1 MAKTKAQQGPPT
13 TSGGPSRVTTA
24 IESAENG
31 FIVHT
36 GSESGGSERSYES
49 KTFVAPDHASALR
62 IASQHI
68 QSCCPKGKGKKG
80 KGKKGKSKI
89 ATSKRG

>member
-1 MAKTKAQQGPPT
+1 MANRKKQSEAPSVGGG
-13 TSGGPSRVTTA
+13 SGRVTTS
-24 IESAENG
+24 IDSAENG

-36 GSESGGSERSYES
+36 SSEGRGPGSSYVS

-62 IASQHI
+62 IASAHI
-68 QSCCPKGKGKKG
+68 ESCGPKSKGKKG

-89 ATSKRG
+89 ATSKR

>member
-1 MAKTKAQQGPPT
+1 MAKKKKQDATPS
-13 TSGGPSRVTTA
+13 TSGGASRVTTA

-31 FIVHT
+31 FVVHT
-36 GSESGGSERSYES
+36 SSDGGPDKNYMS

-62 IASQHI
+62 IAAMHI
-68 QSCCPKGKGKKG
+68 ASCGPKGKGKKG

-89 ATSKRG
+89 ATSKR

>member
-1 MAKTKAQQGPPT
+1 MAKRKKQSEAPSVGGG
-13 TSGGPSRVTTA
+13 SGRVTTS
-24 IESAENG
+24 IDSAENG

-36 GSESGGSERSYES
+36 SSEGRGPGSSYVS

-62 IASQHI
+62 IASAHI
-68 QSCCPKGKGKKG
+68 ESCGPKSKGKKG

-89 ATSKRG
+89 ATSKR

>member
-1 MAKTKAQQGPPT
+1 MAKKKAQQEAPS
-13 TSGGPSRVTTA
+13 TSGGSGRITTS
-24 IESAENG
+24 IDSAENG
-31 FIVHT
+31 FVIHT
-36 GSESGGSERSYES
+36 SSDGGPDKGYMS

-62 IASQHI
+62 IASMHLA
-68 QSCCPKGKGKKG
+68 SCGPKGKGKKG